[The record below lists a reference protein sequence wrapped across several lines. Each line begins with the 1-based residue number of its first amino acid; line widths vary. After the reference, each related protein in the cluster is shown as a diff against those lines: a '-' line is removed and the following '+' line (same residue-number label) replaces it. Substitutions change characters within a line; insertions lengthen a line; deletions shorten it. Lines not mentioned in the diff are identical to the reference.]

1 MDPAPASPEL
11 FGAPVATWALIVSIL
26 SFATA
31 MVALGW
37 QIAKHF
43 LDGGRV
49 KVYLNTAIWEPE
61 VMLMTNRS
69 GRFAL
74 QNDHHAHGIT
84 HGRALELAQLVVE
97 NPGRVPVTIYSP
109 SLSFSGHGKKD
120 HSVGPRMFKTG
131 GSFGA
136 DEAVSN
142 AVVRLEPFGRV
153 TFLLD
158 YWSVMP
164 NLLKK
169 APKGQVVVRGYV
181 GVAGRTK
188 RPQKSGWNLRW
199 RINRGTY
206 TAIEGSPKFTPFS
219 VIWREMYVQLPERAE
234 DESHRHPN
242 ADPPITRGML
252 RSLLDE
258 AMSRFDARPDREEL
272 AETLNELAME
282 RGDKFP
288 MLGYSTLEAYEALDR
303 MDGHLTDW
311 TEGLFHLKRKRRQ
324 ENKSTDVRA
333 ADASDEVDAEST
345 GDFCP

>member
-1 MDPAPASPEL
+1 MNPVPVAPEL

-49 KVYLNTAIWEPE
+49 RVYLNTAIWEPE
-61 VMLMTNRS
+61 FMLMTNRS

-74 QNDHHAHGIT
+74 QNDGHAHSVT

-109 SLSFSGHGKKD
+109 GLSVSGHGKKD
-120 HSVGPRMFKTG
+120 HSIVPRMFQTKG
-131 GSFGA
+131 AFGPE
-136 DEAVSN
+136 EAVSDT
-142 AVVRLEPFGRV
+142 VVRLEPYGRV

-158 YWSVMP
+158 YWSVIP
-164 NLLKK
+164 SLLKE
-169 APKGQVVVRGYV
+169 APKGRVVVRGYV

-188 RPQKSGWNLRW
+188 RPQMSTWKLRW
-199 RINRGTY
+199 QIDRGTY

-219 VIWREMYVQLPERAE
+219 VMWREMYVQLPESTE
-234 DESHRHPN
+234 ESHRHPN
-242 ADPPITRGML
+242 AGPPITRGML
-252 RSLLDE
+252 RLILDE

-272 AETLNELAME
+272 TEALNEIATK

-288 MLGYSTLEAYEALDR
+288 VLGYSTLEAYEALER
-303 MDGHLTDW
+303 MKGHLADW
-311 TEGLFHLKRKRRQ
+311 TVGLSYTVRDARQMRISYLDSNEGL
-324 ENKSTDVRA
+324 
-333 ADASDEVDAEST
+333 
-345 GDFCP
+345 